1 MRAFPTAS
9 GSFGTPAAH
18 SPGAMEQLPIEDGC
32 VRPEIRELRE
42 DEWPAPPEKDPKVV
56 YELVF

>member
-1 MRAFPTAS
+1 
-9 GSFGTPAAH
+9 
-18 SPGAMEQLPIEDGC
+18 MEQLPIEDGC